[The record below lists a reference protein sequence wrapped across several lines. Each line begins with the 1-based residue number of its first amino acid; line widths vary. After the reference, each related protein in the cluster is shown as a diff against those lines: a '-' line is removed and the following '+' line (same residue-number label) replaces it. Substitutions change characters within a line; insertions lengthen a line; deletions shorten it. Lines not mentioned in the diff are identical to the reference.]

1 MLGAVLLSLN
11 TRLDAKTIAFQSSEG
26 FPIAADAYGDP
37 SHDPVL
43 FMHGGGQTRHA
54 WGGAAAALAKHGRY
68 TISMDHRGHGDS
80 GWSED
85 ANYELDYFVEDFHT
99 VQEQIGRR
107 MVVCG
112 ASLGGRTALLGLGGG
127 NQDLTSALILV
138 DIAPK
143 TEPKGVARIQQFMRA
158 NLDGFPDLEAAA
170 DAVAAYREHRS
181 RPKDISGLKKNLRLK
196 ADGRWYWHWDPKYI
210 DRRDREDPSR
220 VERVR
225 EVTPNIKVPTLLI
238 RGGSSDVVSP
248 EGVKDFL
255 ELLPT
260 AQFIDV
266 ADAGHMVAGDKNDI
280 FTDAVMEFLGRT
292 FTEHAAD

>member
-1 MLGAVLLSLN
+1 MS
-11 TRLDAKTIAFQSSEG
+11 DAKTIAVQSSEG

-54 WGGAAAALAKHGRY
+54 WGGAAAALAKHGWY

>member
-1 MLGAVLLSLN
+1 MS
-11 TRLDAKTIAFQSSEG
+11 DAKTIAFQSSEG

-54 WGGAAAALAKHGRY
+54 WGGAAAALAKHGWY

-225 EVTPNIKVPTLLI
+225 EVTPNIKLPTLLI

-292 FTEHAAD
+292 FKEHAAD

>member
-1 MLGAVLLSLN
+1 MS
-11 TRLDAKTIAFQSSEG
+11 DAKTIAFQSSEG

-54 WGGAAAALAKHGRY
+54 WGGAAAALAKHGWY

>member
-1 MLGAVLLSLN
+1 MSN
-11 TRLDAKTIAFQSSEG
+11 AKTIAFQSSEG

-54 WGGAAAALAKHGRY
+54 WGGAAAALAKHGWY

-143 TEPKGVARIQQFMRA
+143 TEPKGVARIQQFVRA

>member
-1 MLGAVLLSLN
+1 MS
-11 TRLDAKTIAFQSSEG
+11 DAKTIAFQSSEG
-26 FPIAADAYGDP
+26 FPIAANAYGDP

-54 WGGAAAALAKHGRY
+54 WGGAAAALAKHGWY

-112 ASLGGRTALLGLGGG
+112 ASLGGRTALFGLGGG

>member
-1 MLGAVLLSLN
+1 MS
-11 TRLDAKTIAFQSSEG
+11 DAKTIAFQSSEG

-54 WGGAAAALAKHGRY
+54 WGGAAAALAKHGWY

-292 FTEHAAD
+292 FTEHAAN

>member
-1 MLGAVLLSLN
+1 MS
-11 TRLDAKTIAFQSSEG
+11 DAKTIAFKSSEG

-54 WGGAAAALAKHGRY
+54 WGGAAAALAKHGWY

-143 TEPKGVARIQQFMRA
+143 TEPRGVARIQQFMRA

-292 FTEHAAD
+292 FKEHAAD

>member
-1 MLGAVLLSLN
+1 MS
-11 TRLDAKTIAFQSSEG
+11 DAKTIAFQSSEG

-54 WGGAAAALAKHGRY
+54 WGGAAAALAKHGWY

-138 DIAPK
+138 DI
-143 TEPKGVARIQQFMRA
+143 
-158 NLDGFPDLEAAA
+158 
-170 DAVAAYREHRS
+170 
-181 RPKDISGLKKNLRLK
+181 
-196 ADGRWYWHWDPKYI
+196 
-210 DRRDREDPSR
+210 
-220 VERVR
+220 
-225 EVTPNIKVPTLLI
+225 
-238 RGGSSDVVSP
+238 
-248 EGVKDFL
+248 
-255 ELLPT
+255 
-260 AQFIDV
+260 
-266 ADAGHMVAGDKNDI
+266 
-280 FTDAVMEFLGRT
+280 
-292 FTEHAAD
+292 

>member
-1 MLGAVLLSLN
+1 MS
-11 TRLDAKTIAFQSSEG
+11 DAKTIAFQSSEG
-26 FPIAADAYGDP
+26 FPIAANAYGDP

-54 WGGAAAALAKHGRY
+54 WGGAAAALAKHGWY

-280 FTDAVMEFLGRT
+280 FTDAVMEFLERT

>member
-1 MLGAVLLSLN
+1 MS
-11 TRLDAKTIAFQSSEG
+11 DAKTIAFQSSEG
-26 FPIAADAYGDP
+26 FPIAADTYGDP

-54 WGGAAAALAKHGRY
+54 WGGAAAALAKHGWY

-210 DRRDREDPSR
+210 DQRDREDPSR

-255 ELLPT
+255 DLLPT

>member
-1 MLGAVLLSLN
+1 MS
-11 TRLDAKTIAFQSSEG
+11 DAKTIAFQSSEG

-54 WGGAAAALAKHGRY
+54 WGGAAAALAKHGLY

>member
-1 MLGAVLLSLN
+1 MGS
-11 TRLDAKTIAFQSSEG
+11 QG
-26 FPIAADAYGDP
+26 P
-37 SHDPVL
+37 
-43 FMHGGGQTRHA
+43 
-54 WGGAAAALAKHGRY
+54 
-68 TISMDHRGHGDS
+68 
-80 GWSED
+80 
-85 ANYELDYFVEDFHT
+85 
-99 VQEQIGRR
+99 
-107 MVVCG
+107 
-112 ASLGGRTALLGLGGG
+112 
-127 NQDLTSALILV
+127 
-138 DIAPK
+138 
-143 TEPKGVARIQQFMRA
+143 
-158 NLDGFPDLEAAA
+158 
-170 DAVAAYREHRS
+170 S
-181 RPKDISGLKKNLRLK
+181 RPPTGLK

>member
-1 MLGAVLLSLN
+1 MS
-11 TRLDAKTIAFQSSEG
+11 DAKTIAFQSSEG

-54 WGGAAAALAKHGRY
+54 WGGAAAALAKHGWY

-238 RGGSSDVVSP
+238 RGGSSDVVSH

>member
-1 MLGAVLLSLN
+1 MS
-11 TRLDAKTIAFQSSEG
+11 DAKTIAFQSSEG

-54 WGGAAAALAKHGRY
+54 WGGAAAALAKHGWY

-238 RGGSSDVVSP
+238 RGGSSDVVRP
-248 EGVKDFL
+248 EGVMDFL

>member
-1 MLGAVLLSLN
+1 MS
-11 TRLDAKTIAFQSSEG
+11 DAKTIAFQSSEG

-54 WGGAAAALAKHGRY
+54 WGGAAAALAKHGWY

-280 FTDAVMEFLGRT
+280 FTNAVMEFLGRT

>member
-1 MLGAVLLSLN
+1 MSDV
-11 TRLDAKTIAFQSSEG
+11 KTIAFQSSEG

-54 WGGAAAALAKHGRY
+54 WGGAAAALAKHGWY

>member
-1 MLGAVLLSLN
+1 MS
-11 TRLDAKTIAFQSSEG
+11 DAKTIAFQSSEG
-26 FPIAADAYGDP
+26 FPIAADAYGAP

-54 WGGAAAALAKHGRY
+54 WGGAAAALAKHGWY

>member
-1 MLGAVLLSLN
+1 MS
-11 TRLDAKTIAFQSSEG
+11 DAKTIAFQSSEG

-54 WGGAAAALAKHGRY
+54 WGGAAAALAKHGWY

-143 TEPKGVARIQQFMRA
+143 TEPRGVARIQQFMRA

-225 EVTPNIKVPTLLI
+225 EVTPNIKLPTLLI

>member
-1 MLGAVLLSLN
+1 MS
-11 TRLDAKTIAFQSSEG
+11 DAKTIAFQSSEG

-54 WGGAAAALAKHGRY
+54 WGGAAAALAKHGWY

-85 ANYELDYFVEDFHT
+85 SNYELDYFVEDFHT
-99 VQEQIGRR
+99 GQEQIGRR

>member
-1 MLGAVLLSLN
+1 MS
-11 TRLDAKTIAFQSSEG
+11 DAKTIAFQSSEG

-54 WGGAAAALAKHGRY
+54 WGGAAAALAKYGWY

-280 FTDAVMEFLGRT
+280 FTDAVMEFLERT

>member
-1 MLGAVLLSLN
+1 MS
-11 TRLDAKTIAFQSSEG
+11 DAKTIAVQSSEG
-26 FPIAADAYGDP
+26 LPIAADAYGDP

-54 WGGAAAALAKHGRY
+54 WGGAAAALAKHGWY

-107 MVVCG
+107 MVVCS

-158 NLDGFPDLEAAA
+158 N
-170 DAVAAYREHRS
+170 
-181 RPKDISGLKKNLRLK
+181 
-196 ADGRWYWHWDPKYI
+196 I

-220 VERVR
+220 VEWVR

-248 EGVKDFL
+248 EGGKDFL

>member
-1 MLGAVLLSLN
+1 MS
-11 TRLDAKTIAFQSSEG
+11 DAKTIAFKSSEG

-54 WGGAAAALAKHGRY
+54 WGGAAAALAKHGWY

-225 EVTPNIKVPTLLI
+225 EVTPNIKLPTLLI

-292 FTEHAAD
+292 FKEHAAD

>member
-1 MLGAVLLSLN
+1 MS
-11 TRLDAKTIAFQSSEG
+11 DAKTIAFQSSEG

-54 WGGAAAALAKHGRY
+54 WGGAAAALAKHGWY

-127 NQDLTSALILV
+127 NQNLTSALILV

>member
-1 MLGAVLLSLN
+1 MS
-11 TRLDAKTIAFQSSEG
+11 DAKTIAFQSSEG

-37 SHDPVL
+37 SYDPVL

-54 WGGAAAALAKHGRY
+54 WGGAAAALAKHGWY

>member
-1 MLGAVLLSLN
+1 MS
-11 TRLDAKTIAFQSSEG
+11 DAKTIAFQSSEG

-54 WGGAAAALAKHGRY
+54 WGGAAAALAKHGWY

-292 FTEHAAD
+292 FTELASD

>member
-1 MLGAVLLSLN
+1 MS
-11 TRLDAKTIAFQSSEG
+11 DAKTIAFQSSEG

-54 WGGAAAALAKHGRY
+54 WGGAAAALAKHGWY

-127 NQDLTSALILV
+127 NQDLTSA
-138 DIAPK
+138 
-143 TEPKGVARIQQFMRA
+143 
-158 NLDGFPDLEAAA
+158 LDGFPDLEAAA

>member
-1 MLGAVLLSLN
+1 MSDTN
-11 TRLDAKTIAFQSSEG
+11 TIAFQSSEG

-54 WGGAAAALAKHGRY
+54 WGGAAAALAKHGWY
-68 TISMDHRGHGDS
+68 TIGMDHRGHGDS
-80 GWSED
+80 GWSKD

-266 ADAGHMVAGDKNDI
+266 ADAGHMVAGDKNDA
-280 FTDAVMEFLGRT
+280 FSGAVLDFLAST
-292 FTEHAAD
+292 

>member
-1 MLGAVLLSLN
+1 MS
-11 TRLDAKTIAFQSSEG
+11 DAKTIAFQSSEG

-54 WGGAAAALAKHGRY
+54 WGGAAAALAKHGWY

-158 NLDGFPDLEAAA
+158 NLHGFPDLEAAA

-280 FTDAVMEFLGRT
+280 FTDAVMEFLERT

>member
-1 MLGAVLLSLN
+1 MS
-11 TRLDAKTIAFQSSEG
+11 DAKTIAFQSSEG

-54 WGGAAAALAKHGRY
+54 WGGAAAALAKHGWY

-225 EVTPNIKVPTLLI
+225 EVTPNIPVPTLSI

>member
-1 MLGAVLLSLN
+1 MS
-11 TRLDAKTIAFQSSEG
+11 DAKTIAFQSSEG

-54 WGGAAAALAKHGRY
+54 WGGAAAALAKHGWY

-225 EVTPNIKVPTLLI
+225 EVTPNIKLPTLLI

>member
-1 MLGAVLLSLN
+1 MS
-11 TRLDAKTIAFQSSEG
+11 DAKTIAFQSSEG

-54 WGGAAAALAKHGRY
+54 WGGAAAALAKHGWY

-292 FTEHAAD
+292 FKEHAAD

>member
-1 MLGAVLLSLN
+1 MS
-11 TRLDAKTIAFQSSEG
+11 DAKTIAFQSSEG

-54 WGGAAAALAKHGRY
+54 WGGAAAALAKHGWY

-99 VQEQIGRR
+99 VQEQIGRQ

-280 FTDAVMEFLGRT
+280 FTDAVMEFLGRS

>member
-1 MLGAVLLSLN
+1 MS
-11 TRLDAKTIAFQSSEG
+11 DAKTIAFQSSEG

-54 WGGAAAALAKHGRY
+54 WGGAAAALAKHGWY

-99 VQEQIGRR
+99 VQEQIGCR

>member
-1 MLGAVLLSLN
+1 MS
-11 TRLDAKTIAFQSSEG
+11 DAKTIAFQSSEG

-54 WGGAAAALAKHGRY
+54 WGGAAAALAKHGWY

-266 ADAGHMVAGDKNDI
+266 AAAGHMVAGDKNDI

>member
-1 MLGAVLLSLN
+1 MS
-11 TRLDAKTIAFQSSEG
+11 DASTIEFKSSEG
-26 FPIAADAYGDP
+26 FPIVADTYGDP

-54 WGGAAAALAKHGRY
+54 WGGAAAALAKHGWY

-80 GWSED
+80 GWSAD
-85 ANYELDYFVEDFHT
+85 ANYELDYFVEDFHK

-127 NQDLTSALILV
+127 NQDLTTALILV

-196 ADGRWYWHWDPKYI
+196 EDGRWYWHWDPKYI

-280 FTDAVMEFLGRT
+280 FTDAVMDFLGRT

>member
-1 MLGAVLLSLN
+1 MS
-11 TRLDAKTIAFQSSEG
+11 DAKTIAFQSSEG

-54 WGGAAAALAKHGRY
+54 WGGAAAALAKHGWY

-280 FTDAVMEFLGRT
+280 FTDAVMEFLERT